1 MRVRSALAAVIVPAA
16 VLSAFAGVV
25 LLAEDE
31 FGAPDA
37 ASAPAA
43 VIQPGESVAPT
54 PGPGRVPEAAAAVA
68 PKAAPRAVNASKP
81 QKPALGGMAEYI
93 GYQRGMIS
101 TIGAW
106 WESALARA
114 GVSYS
119 GPRVTVASAGKKA
132 NSRCGQAVA
141 NPADVKKAYPAFYC
155 RGDRTVYLSSGW
167 LYGAIYSQFGR
178 GGVAA
183 IIAHEFGHHVQHT
196 IGIADPKVSKQELQA
211 DCLAGIWVHSA
222 VSNGSF
228 SAKDVIDARK
238 ALRALG
244 DKRYES
250 RLHHGTPTERS
261 AWFDRGLR
269 SGDAYVCNH
278 F

>member
-1 MRVRSALAAVIVPAA
+1 MRVRSALAAVLVPAA

-37 ASAPAA
+37 ADVPAA
-43 VIQPGESVAPT
+43 VVQPVEPVAPT
-54 PGPGRVPEAAAAVA
+54 PVPAPAPQAAAVS
-68 PKAAPRAVNASKP
+68 PTKAAPQAPAAKP
-81 QKPALGGMAEYI
+81 QKPALGGMTEYL
-93 GYQRGMIS
+93 GFQRGIIS
-101 TIGAW
+101 TIDTW

-114 GVSYS
+114 GVSYG
-119 GPRVTVASAGKKA
+119 GPRLTLAAAGKKA
-132 NSRCGQAVA
+132 NSRCGQEVA
-141 NPADVKKAYPAFYC
+141 NPADAKKAYPAFYC

-167 LYGAIYSQFGR
+167 LFGAIYSQYGR

-228 SAKDVIDARK
+228 SDKDVIDARK

-244 DKRYES
+244 DKRFES

>member
-1 MRVRSALAAVIVPAA
+1 MRVRSAVAAVLVPAA

-25 LLAEDE
+25 LLAEDQ
-31 FGAPDA
+31 FGAPDGA
-37 ASAPAA
+37 AAPAA
-43 VIQPGESVAPT
+43 VVQPDAAAAPA
-54 PGPGRVPEAAAAVA
+54 PQAPEAAAAVA
-68 PKAAPRAVNASKP
+68 PAKAAPRTNKAIKPRPAVVD
-81 QKPALGGMAEYI
+81 MAEYA
-93 GYQRGMIS
+93 GFQRGIIA
-101 TIGAW
+101 TIDSW

-119 GPRVTVASAGKKA
+119 GPRLTVASAGKSAK
-132 NSRCGQAVA
+132 SRCGQAVA
-141 NPADVKKAYPAFYC
+141 NPADLKKAYPAFYC
-155 RGDRTVYLSSGW
+155 RGDKTVYLSTGW
-167 LYGAIYSQFGR
+167 LYGAIHAQFGR

-196 IGIADPKVSKQELQA
+196 IGIADPKVSRQELQA

-222 VSNGSF
+222 VRSGAF
-228 SAKDVIDARK
+228 SASDVADARK

>member
-1 MRVRSALAAVIVPAA
+1 MRLRSVLAAVAVPVV
-16 VLSAFAGVV
+16 VLGAFGGVV
-25 LLAEDE
+25 LFAEDQ
-31 FGAPDA
+31 FGASSDSGAPGAVVQPAGQPVEVA
-37 ASAPAA
+37 AEPAAPAPAA
-43 VIQPGESVAPT
+43 
-54 PGPGRVPEAAAAVA
+54 AAAPAKAA
-68 PKAAPRAVNASKP
+68 PKATNL
-81 QKPALGGMAEYI
+81 QKPVSNLREYAR
-93 GYQRGMIS
+93 YQRGIIS
-101 TIGAW
+101 AIDGW

-119 GPRVTVASAGKKA
+119 GPRLTVAAAGKKA

-141 NPADVKKAYPAFYC
+141 NPGEVKKAYPAFYC

-167 LYGAIYSQFGR
+167 LHGAIYSQFGR

-183 IIAHEFGHHVQHT
+183 IIAHEFGHHIQHT

-211 DCLAGIWVHSA
+211 DCLAGIWVHAA

-228 SAKDVIDARK
+228 TAADVADARK

-261 AWFDRGLR
+261 AWFERGLR